1 MGSPMT
7 PLFFQQPQTAP
18 FLGTVIVSANP
29 SSSGSADIISAATN
43 ANGIIITSV
52 FISASETT
60 SGTSNIEFKINGNTL
75 AVAYATRSTDVNI
88 GAVFTMCNIQVPA
101 GQSVSYTFTESSV
114 GTGYIIVSY
123 KVAGSP

>member
-7 PLFFQQPQTAP
+7 PFVPQQQQAAP
-18 FLGTVIVSANP
+18 FLGTVIVSATP
-29 SSSGSADIISAATN
+29 SASGSADLISAATN

-52 FISASETT
+52 FIAVSETT
-60 SGTSNIEFKINGNTL
+60 SGTSSIEFKINSNTL
-75 AVAYATRSTDVNI
+75 ASVSGTRSTDVNI
-88 GAVFTMCNIQVPA
+88 GAVFTMYNIQVPA

-114 GTGYIIVSY
+114 GTANIIVSY

>member
-7 PLFFQQPQTAP
+7 PFVPQQQQAAP
-18 FLGTVIVSANP
+18 FLGTVIVSATP
-29 SSSGSADIISAATN
+29 SASGSADLISAATN

-52 FISASETT
+52 FIAVSEST
-60 SGTSNIEFKINGNTL
+60 SGTSSIEFKINGNTL
-75 AVAYATRSTDVNI
+75 ASVAGTRSTDVNI

-101 GQSVSYTFTESSV
+101 GQSVSYAFTESSV
-114 GTGYIIVSY
+114 GSANIIVSY